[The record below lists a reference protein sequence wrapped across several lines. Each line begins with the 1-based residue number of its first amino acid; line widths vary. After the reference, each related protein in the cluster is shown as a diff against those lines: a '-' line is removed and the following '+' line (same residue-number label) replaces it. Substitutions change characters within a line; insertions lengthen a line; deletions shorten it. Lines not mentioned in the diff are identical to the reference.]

1 MSSARLHGIVPC
13 LATLLLVGSGAV
25 LAQDSQ
31 TPRTSPIE
39 AAQYPALTGI
49 EAGEVRRI
57 VALSRLLP
65 GDWSGMGDDVWHAAE
80 RTQQFQL
87 QYMAV
92 ALGLVQYQ
100 YTPAYRELYRKAMDS
115 LIQKMTLPDIWQAWI
130 QSSRGGTAAYGG
142 VPADVG
148 TGDLEAGWLDPVA
161 RYNIMLKGPLLQVA
175 SLYDMLY
182 RDGKYDRPDAFTF
195 RYSAGTWGNGPVVFR
210 YSLPDLAAIVHQE
223 YADSNYEGVQCEP
236 NRIFP
241 QCNQPPILGLLL
253 FDHTHGTHYAADVMP
268 KFAAAWQR
276 LKYTD
281 PVTHKNIAYKLIKQN
296 ATGPGG
302 MLGDAWAGSWMNAWD
317 SSLMREI
324 YPPQRDMYLPALLSG
339 DYARK
344 VPEYAGKDL
353 LSLEFGLFAFMA
365 AEMSD
370 QAAKRSL
377 LEYAERNFHPTWQ
390 DGEYYYPRSLDY
402 AADENGNS
410 HGVSSWTGNV
420 LLALARLDTGSSL
433 ADLYRSPW
441 NDAEL
446 RSPTISNVD
455 DLVVNVVQAFY
466 DEPRKALV
474 VRLTPGPAR
483 GERAHFT
490 IAGLKA
496 AARYEVLRDGARAGE
511 LVTAA
516 EDGTLPIA
524 TDIDR
529 PHSFIVVAR

>member
-1 MSSARLHGIVPC
+1 MSSCNPLKIVLRLLTVF
-13 LATLLLVGSGAV
+13 LLVGGGAV
-25 LAQDSQ
+25 VAQESK
-31 TPRTSPIE
+31 SPE
-39 AAQYPALTGI
+39 AAQIDAARYPALSDI
-49 EAGEVRRI
+49 ELGEVRRI

-92 ALGLVQYQ
+92 ALALVQYQ
-100 YTPAYRELYRKAMDS
+100 YTPAYRELYQKAMDS
-115 LIQKMTLPDIWQAWI
+115 LIQKMTLPDIWQSWI

-142 VPADVG
+142 IPADVG
-148 TGDLEAGWLDPVA
+148 TGDLEAGWLDPVV

-175 SLYDMLY
+175 TLYDMLY

-210 YSLPDLAAIVHQE
+210 YSLPDLAGIVNQE
-223 YADSNYEGVQCEP
+223 YVDANYEGVQCEP

-241 QCNQPPILGLLL
+241 QCNQPPILGLML
-253 FDHTHGTHYAADVMP
+253 FDHTHGTHYSMDVMP
-268 KFAAAWQR
+268 KFALAWQR
-276 LKYTD
+276 LNYTD
-281 PVTHKNIAYKLIKQN
+281 PVTHKNVAYRLVKQN

-302 MLGDAWAGSWMNAWD
+302 MLGDAWAGSWMNAWN
-317 SSLMREI
+317 SNLMREI

-365 AEMSD
+365 AEMND
-370 QAAKRSL
+370 QTAKQAL
-377 LEYAERNFHPTWQ
+377 LAYADKNFNPTWQ

-402 AADENGNS
+402 ATDEHGNS

-433 ADLYRSPW
+433 ADMYRNPW
-441 NDAEL
+441 NDAEIG
-446 RSPTISNVD
+446 SPTITNVD
-455 DLVVNVVQAFY
+455 DLMVSVVQAFY
-466 DEPRKALV
+466 DSQRNALIV
-474 VRLTPGPAR
+474 TLKPGPAH
-483 GERAHFT
+483 GERTHFT
-490 IAGLKA
+490 ISGLKA
-496 AARYEVLRDGARAGE
+496 ATRYEILRDGTRSGEMTAGH
-511 LVTAA
+511 
-516 EDGTLPIA
+516 DGTVEIS
-524 TDIDR
+524 TQIDR
-529 PHSFIVVAR
+529 PHSLIVVAR